1 MSLVSP
7 RRRRFDDAMRS
18 LLLICLLAVALAV
31 PVGCG
36 DDDDNA
42 GPAKSPGRAE
52 IRVEFAMVGIPGDPF
67 YNVIKNGA
75 RQAERDLGVD
85 VAYKE
90 TSQYDFQEQKRL
102 IEAAIARKPD
112 GLVVSNESP
121 DVLDPVIADAVD
133 AGIPVVVANAMGP
146 DTLEKTGA
154 LGFVG
159 QDEFEVGQLAGE
171 RLKQA
176 GVSTAFCVNP
186 AVGSVPLDERCR
198 GLAQALGEGNTRVL
212 ATTVDD
218 RTASKNRM
226 KAALQRDQMDAML
239 VTAATVNGAQ
249 ALQAIEETGNSGKVK
264 IASIDLTP
272 DVLEA
277 VKNGDILFTS
287 DQQQYLQGYLPV
299 QILTLFKE
307 YGLRPQPL
315 TKTGPA
321 YITADNAEEAIELS
335 KRGIR

>member
-1 MSLVSP
+1 
-7 RRRRFDDAMRS
+7 MRP
-18 LLLICLLAVALAV
+18 LLLICLLALAV
-31 PVGCG
+31 AVGCG
-36 DDDDNA
+36 GDDDKA
-42 GPAKSPGRAE
+42 GRAKSPGRGDTH
-52 IRVEFAMVGIPGDPF
+52 IEFAMVGVPGDPF

-85 VAYKE
+85 VSYKE

-102 IEAAIARKPD
+102 IKAAIARKPD

-121 DVLDPVIADAVD
+121 DVLDPVIADAVE

-146 DTLEKTGA
+146 QTLEKTGA

-176 GVSTAFCVNP
+176 GISTAFCVNP

-198 GLAQALGEGNTRVL
+198 GLEDALGEGNTKVL

-226 KAALQRDQMDAML
+226 KAALQRDDRGAML

-249 ALQAIEETGNSGKVK
+249 ALQAVEETGNSGKVK

-277 VKNGDILFTS
+277 IKDGEILFTS

-299 QILTLFKE
+299 QILTLFNE
-307 YGLRPQPL
+307 YGLRPEPL

-321 YITADNAEEAIELS
+321 YITAENADQAIELS
-335 KRGIR
+335 RRGIR

>member
-1 MSLVSP
+1 
-7 RRRRFDDAMRS
+7 MRPGAPFGV
-18 LLLICLLAVALAV
+18 LFRWAPMGPVLLICLLALIAA
-31 PVGCG
+31 VGCG
-36 DDDDNA
+36 DDDD
-42 GPAKSPGRAE
+42 GSGERQSSGRGDVR
-52 IRVEFAMVGIPGDPF
+52 IEFAMVGIPGDPF

-75 RQAERDLGVD
+75 RQAKEDLGVD
-85 VAYKE
+85 VEYKE

-112 GLVVSNESP
+112 GLVISDESP

-133 AGIPVVVANAMGP
+133 AGIPVVIANAMGP
-146 DTLEKTGA
+146 DTLEATGA

-159 QDEFEVGQLAGE
+159 QDEFEVGKLAGE
-171 RLKQA
+171 RMKAA
-176 GVSTAFCVNP
+176 GIATAFCVNP
-186 AVGSVPLDERCR
+186 AVGSVPLDLRCR
-198 GLAQALGEGNTRVL
+198 GLADVLGEGNTKVV

-226 KAALQRDQMDAML
+226 KAALQREDLDAML

-249 ALQAIEETGNSGKVK
+249 ALQAVEETGNSGKVK
-264 IASIDLTP
+264 IAAIDLTP
-272 DVLEA
+272 DVLQA
-277 VKNGDILFTS
+277 IKDRKIMFTS

-299 QILTLFKE
+299 QILTLYNE

-321 YITADNAEEAIELS
+321 YITAENAEQAIELS

>member
-1 MSLVSP
+1 MSPGASFLVLFRWAP
-7 RRRRFDDAMRS
+7 MGP
-18 LLLICLLAVALAV
+18 LLLLCLLALLAAA
-31 PVGCG
+31 GCG
-36 DDDDNA
+36 DDD
-42 GPAKSPGRAE
+42 GPAERGSSGRSD
-52 IRVEFAMVGIPGDPF
+52 IRIEFAMVGIPGDPF

-75 RQAERDLGVD
+75 RQAKEDLGVD
-85 VAYKE
+85 LSYKE

-112 GLVVSNESP
+112 GLVISDESP

-133 AGIPVVVANAMGP
+133 AGIPVVIANAIGP

-154 LGFVG
+154 IGFVG
-159 QDEFEVGQLAGE
+159 QDEFEVGKLAGE
-171 RLKQA
+171 RMKAA
-176 GVSTAFCVNP
+176 GIATAFCVNP
-186 AVGSVPLDERCR
+186 AVGSVPLDLRCR
-198 GLAQALGEGNTRVL
+198 GLAAALGEGNTKVV

-226 KAALQRDQMDAML
+226 KAALQREDVDGML

-249 ALQAIEETGNSGKVK
+249 ALQAVEETGNSGKVQ

-272 DVLEA
+272 DVLQAIKDKE
-277 VKNGDILFTS
+277 ILFTS

-299 QILTLFKE
+299 QILTLYNE

-321 YITADNAEEAIELS
+321 YITADNAEQAIELS
-335 KRGIR
+335 RRGLR

>member
-1 MSLVSP
+1 
-7 RRRRFDDAMRS
+7 MRPK
-18 LLLICLLAVALAV
+18 LFICLLALVLTAFA
-31 PVGCG
+31 GCG
-36 DDDDNA
+36 DDDGD
-42 GPAKSPGRAE
+42 GGGEAKSPGRSD
-52 IRVEFAMVGIPGDPF
+52 IRIEFAMVGIPGDPF

-85 VAYKE
+85 VEYKE
-90 TSQYDFQEQKRL
+90 TTQYDFQEQKRL

-133 AGIPVVVANAMGP
+133 AGIPVVIANAMGP
-146 DTLEKTGA
+146 DTLETSDA

-159 QDEFEVGQLAGE
+159 QDEFEVGKLAGE
-171 RLKQA
+171 RMKAA
-176 GVSTAFCVNP
+176 GISTAFCVNP
-186 AVGSVPLDERCR
+186 AVGSAPLDLRCR
-198 GLAQALGEGNTRVL
+198 GLAEALGDGNIKVV

-226 KAALQRDQMDAML
+226 KAALQRDDVDGML

-249 ALQAIEETGNSGKVK
+249 ALQAVEETGNTGKVK

-272 DVLEA
+272 EVLQA
-277 VKNGDILFTS
+277 VKDGEILFTS

-299 QILTLFKE
+299 QILTLYDE

-321 YITADNAEEAIELS
+321 YITSDTAEQAIELS

>member
-1 MSLVSP
+1 MP
-7 RRRRFDDAMRS
+7 A
-18 LLLICLLAVALAV
+18 LLLICLLALAAIA
-31 PVGCG
+31 GCG
-36 DDDDNA
+36 GDD
-42 GPAKSPGRAE
+42 GGTGKAKSSGRGDLR
-52 IRVEFAMVGIPGDPF
+52 IEFAMVGIPGDPF

-85 VAYKE
+85 VEYKE
-90 TSQYDFQEQKRL
+90 TTQYDFQEQKRL

-133 AGIPVVVANAMGP
+133 AGIPVVIANAMGP
-146 DTLEKTGA
+146 KTLETTGA

-159 QDEFEVGQLAGE
+159 QDEFEVGKLAGA
-171 RLKQA
+171 RMKQA
-176 GVSTAFCVNP
+176 GIATAFCVNP
-186 AVGSVPLDERCR
+186 AVGSAPLDLRCQ
-198 GLAQALGEGNTRVL
+198 GLAQALGEGNTKVL

-226 KAALQRDQMDAML
+226 KAALQREHLGGML
-239 VTAATVNGAQ
+239 VTAATVNGTQ
-249 ALQAIEETGNSGKVK
+249 ALQAVEETGNAGKVK

-272 DVLEA
+272 DVLQA
-277 VKNGDILFTS
+277 VKDGKILFTS

-299 QILTLFKE
+299 QILTLYAE

-321 YITADNAEEAIELS
+321 YITSDTAEQAIDLS

>member
-1 MSLVSP
+1 
-7 RRRRFDDAMRS
+7 MRP
-18 LLLICLLAVALAV
+18 LLLLLLLTCLIALVAV
-31 PVGCG
+31 VGCG
-36 DDDDNA
+36 DDDDDGA
-42 GPAKSPGRAE
+42 GQVKSAGRAD
-52 IRVEFAMVGIPGDPF
+52 IRIEFAMVGIPGDPF

-75 RQAERDLGVD
+75 RQAQKDLGVE

-112 GLVVSNESP
+112 GLVVSDESP
-121 DVLDPVIADAVD
+121 DVLDPVIAEAVD
-133 AGIPVVVANAMGP
+133 AGIPVVVANALGP
-146 DTLEKTGA
+146 DTLETTRA

-159 QDEFEVGQLAGE
+159 QDEFEVGKLAGE
-171 RLKQA
+171 RMKQA

-186 AVGSVPLDERCR
+186 AVGSVPLDLRCR
-198 GLAQALGEGNTRVL
+198 GLAAALGQGNTKVV

-226 KAALQRDQMDAML
+226 KAALQREDVDGML

-249 ALQAIEETGNSGKVK
+249 ALQAVEETGNSGDVK
-264 IASIDLTP
+264 LASIDLTP
-272 DVLEA
+272 DVLQAIED
-277 VKNGDILFTS
+277 KKILFTS

-299 QILTLFKE
+299 QILTLYNE

-321 YITADNAEEAIELS
+321 YITADNAEQAIELS
-335 KRGIR
+335 RRGLR

>member
-1 MSLVSP
+1 
-7 RRRRFDDAMRS
+7 MRP
-18 LLLICLLAVALAV
+18 LLLICLFALAV
-31 PVGCG
+31 VAGCGG
-36 DDDDNA
+36 DDDES
-42 GPAKSPGRAE
+42 GQAKSPGRADTR
-52 IRVEFAMVGIPGDPF
+52 IEFAMVGIPGDPF

-75 RQAERDLGVD
+75 RQAKRDLGVD

-146 DTLEKTGA
+146 QTLQKTGA

-159 QDEFEVGQLAGE
+159 QDEFEVGKLAGE

-176 GVSTAFCVNP
+176 GVRTAFCVNP

-198 GLAQALGEGNTRVL
+198 GLAEALGEGNTKVL

-249 ALQAIEETGNSGKVK
+249 ALQAVEETGNSGKVK

-277 VKNGDILFTS
+277 VKNGEILFTS

-299 QILTLFKE
+299 QILTLFDE

-321 YITADNAEEAIELS
+321 YITAENAEQAIELS
-335 KRGIR
+335 RRGIR

>member
-1 MSLVSP
+1 
-7 RRRRFDDAMRS
+7 MRP
-18 LLLICLLAVALAV
+18 LLLMCLLALLVA
-31 PVGCG
+31 VGCG
-36 DDDDNA
+36 DDDDDGTRN
-42 GPAKSPGRAE
+42 AKSASRAD
-52 IRVEFAMVGIPGDPF
+52 IRIEFAMVGIPGDPF

-75 RQAERDLGVD
+75 RQADKDLGVD

-112 GLVVSNESP
+112 GLVVSDESP
-121 DVLDPVIADAVD
+121 DVLDPVIAEAVD
-133 AGIPVVVANAMGP
+133 AGIPVVIANALGP

-159 QDEFEVGQLAGE
+159 QDEFEVGKLAGQ
-171 RLKQA
+171 RMRAA
-176 GVSTAFCVNP
+176 GVTTAFCVNP
-186 AVGSVPLDERCR
+186 AVGSVPLDLRCR
-198 GLAQALGEGNTRVL
+198 GLAEALGAGNTKVV

-226 KAALQRDQMDAML
+226 KAALQRDEVDGML

-249 ALQAIEETGNSGKVK
+249 AVQAVEETGNSGKVK

-277 VKNGDILFTS
+277 VKEGKIIFTS

-299 QILTLFKE
+299 QILTLYNE
-307 YGLRPQPL
+307 YGLRL
-315 TKTGPA
+315 
-321 YITADNAEEAIELS
+321 N
-335 KRGIR
+335 R

>member
-1 MSLVSP
+1 
-7 RRRRFDDAMRS
+7 MRPVPLS
-18 LLLICLLAVALAV
+18 GLLFRWAPMGPLLLICLLALTAV
-31 PVGCG
+31 VGCG
-36 DDDDNA
+36 GDDDGPRTEKSA
-42 GPAKSPGRAE
+42 GRGD
-52 IRVEFAMVGIPGDPF
+52 IRIEFAMVGIPGDPF

-75 RQAERDLGVD
+75 RQAQKDLGVE

-112 GLVVSNESP
+112 GLVVSDESP
-121 DVLDPVIADAVD
+121 DVLDPVIAEAVD
-133 AGIPVVVANAMGP
+133 AGIPVVIANALGP
-146 DTLEKTGA
+146 DTMEKTGA

-159 QDEFEVGQLAGE
+159 QDEFEVGKLAGQ
-171 RLKQA
+171 RMKDA
-176 GVSTAFCVNP
+176 GIATAFCVNP
-186 AVGSVPLDERCR
+186 AVGSVPLDLRCR
-198 GLAQALGEGNTRVL
+198 GLADALGEGNTKVV

-226 KAALQRDQMDAML
+226 KAALQREDVDGML

-249 ALQAIEETGNSGKVK
+249 ALQAVEETGNSGKVK

-272 DVLEA
+272 DVLQAIKDGE
-277 VKNGDILFTS
+277 ILFTS

-299 QILTLFKE
+299 QILTLYRE

-321 YITADNAEEAIELS
+321 YITQENAAQAIELS

>member
-1 MSLVSP
+1 
-7 RRRRFDDAMRS
+7 MRP
-18 LLLICLLAVALAV
+18 LLLTCLFALAAAA
-31 PVGCG
+31 GCGG
-36 DDDDNA
+36 DDDKA
-42 GPAKSPGRAE
+42 PPSKSPERSDVR
-52 IRVEFAMVGIPGDPF
+52 IEFAMVGIPGDPF

-85 VAYKE
+85 VEYKE

-133 AGIPVVVANAMGP
+133 AGIPVVIANAMGP
-146 DTLEKTGA
+146 DTLETTDA

-171 RLKQA
+171 RMKAA
-176 GVSTAFCVNP
+176 GVSTAFCINP
-186 AVGSVPLDERCR
+186 AVGSVPLDLRCQ
-198 GLAQALGEGNTRVL
+198 GLTEALGEGNTKVV

-226 KAALQRDQMDAML
+226 KAALQRDDMDGML

-249 ALQAIEETGNSGKVK
+249 ALQAVEETGNDGKVK

-272 DVLEA
+272 EVLQA
-277 VKNGDILFTS
+277 VKAGDILFTS

-299 QILTLFKE
+299 QILTLFHE

-321 YITADNAEEAIELS
+321 YITAETAEQAIDLS

>member
-1 MSLVSP
+1 MTDPIAFCRAGWLVG
-7 RRRRFDDAMRS
+7 
-18 LLLICLLAVALAV
+18 LICAGLLA
-31 PVGCG
+31 VGCG
-36 DDDDNA
+36 DDEDEEPS
-42 GPAKSPGRAE
+42 GGGSERAS
-52 IRVEFAMVGIPGDPF
+52 IQIEFAMVGIPGDPF

-75 RQAERDLGVD
+75 RQAGEDLGVD
-85 VAYKE
+85 VSYKE
-90 TSQYDFQEQKRL
+90 TTQYDFQEQKRL

-121 DVLDPVIADAVD
+121 DVLDPPIKEAVD

-146 DTLEKTGA
+146 DTLETTGA

-159 QDEFEVGQLAGE
+159 QDELEVGRLAGE
-171 RLKQA
+171 RMKSA
-176 GVSTAFCVNP
+176 GIERAFCINP
-186 AVGSVPLDERCR
+186 AVGSAPLDARCR
-198 GLAQALGEGNTRVL
+198 GLAQVMGEGNAKVIV
-212 ATTVDD
+212 TTVDD

-226 KAALQRDQMDAML
+226 KAALQSGDVDGML

-249 ALQAIEETGNSGKVK
+249 ALQAVEETGMKDQVK

-272 DVLEA
+272 EVLTA
-277 VKNGDILFTS
+277 VRDGDILFTS

-299 QILTLFKE
+299 QILTLFVE

-321 YITADNAEEAIELS
+321 YITADNAEQAIELS

>member
-1 MSLVSP
+1 
-7 RRRRFDDAMRS
+7 MRP
-18 LLLICLLAVALAV
+18 LLLICLLALAV
-31 PVGCG
+31 VGCG
-36 DDDDNA
+36 GDDDES
-42 GPAKSPGRAE
+42 GPAKSPERGDTR
-52 IRVEFAMVGIPGDPF
+52 IEFAMVGIPGDPF

-146 DTLEKTGA
+146 KTLATTGA

-159 QDEFEVGQLAGE
+159 QDEYEVGKLAGQ

-176 GVSTAFCVNP
+176 GVATAFCVNP

-198 GLAQALGEGNTRVL
+198 GLADVLGEGNTKVL

-226 KAALQRDQMDAML
+226 KAALQRDHMDAML

-249 ALQAIEETGNSGKVK
+249 ALQAVEETGNSGKVK

-299 QILTLFKE
+299 QILTLFNE

-321 YITADNAEEAIELS
+321 YITAENAEQAIELS
-335 KRGIR
+335 RRGIR

>member
-1 MSLVSP
+1 
-7 RRRRFDDAMRS
+7 MRP
-18 LLLICLLAVALAV
+18 LLLLTCLLALVAV
-31 PVGCG
+31 VGCG
-36 DDDDNA
+36 DDDDGGTGKAQSA
-42 GPAKSPGRAE
+42 GRGD
-52 IRVEFAMVGIPGDPF
+52 IHIEFAMVGIPGDPF

-85 VAYKE
+85 VEYKE

-121 DVLDPVIADAVD
+121 DVLDPVIEEAVD

-146 DTLEKTGA
+146 DTLEVTGA

-159 QDEFEVGQLAGE
+159 QDEYEVGQLAGK
-171 RLKQA
+171 RMKAA
-176 GVSTAFCVNP
+176 GIATAFCVNP
-186 AVGSVPLDERCR
+186 AVGSAPLDLRCQ
-198 GLAQALGEGNTRVL
+198 GLADALGEGKTKVL

-226 KAALQRDQMDAML
+226 KAALQREPLDGML

-249 ALQAIEETGNSGKVK
+249 ALQAVEETGNSGKVK

-272 DVLEA
+272 DVLQA
-277 VKNGDILFTS
+277 VKDGKIIFTS

-299 QILTLFKE
+299 QILTLFSE
-307 YGLRPQPL
+307 YGLKPQPL

-321 YITADNAEEAIELS
+321 YITSDTAEQAIDLS

>member
-1 MSLVSP
+1 
-7 RRRRFDDAMRS
+7 MRP
-18 LLLICLLAVALAV
+18 LLLICLLAAIAVA
-31 PVGCG
+31 GCGG
-36 DDDDNA
+36 DDDDTGA
-42 GPAKSPGRAE
+42 AKSSGRGD
-52 IRVEFAMVGIPGDPF
+52 IRIEFAMVGIPGDPF

-75 RQAERDLGVD
+75 KQADADLGVE

-112 GLVVSNESP
+112 GLVVSDESP

-133 AGIPVVVANAMGP
+133 AGIPVVIANALGP
-146 DTLEKTGA
+146 DTMKTTGA

-159 QDEFEVGQLAGE
+159 QDEFEVGKLAGQ
-171 RLKQA
+171 RMKAA
-176 GVSTAFCVNP
+176 GVNTAYCVNP
-186 AVGSVPLDERCR
+186 AVGSVPLDLRCR
-198 GLAQALGEGNTRVL
+198 GLAEALGPANTKVL

-226 KAALQRDQMDAML
+226 KAALQRQRMDAML
-239 VTAATVNGAQ
+239 VTAATVNGVQ
-249 ALQAIEETGNSGKVK
+249 ALQAVKETGNEGKVK

-272 DVLEA
+272 DVLQA
-277 VKNGDILFTS
+277 IKDGDIMFTS

-299 QILTLFKE
+299 QILALYAQ

-321 YITADNAEEAIELS
+321 YITADNAQQAIELS